1 MKDWCC
7 ERNGVGCNC
16 DYNPDMTPEE
26 NRMADA
32 IMRENVLNKEDC
44 NEGLQNLQV
53 SCW

>member
-1 MKDWCC
+1 MSDWCC

-26 NRMADA
+26 EIMADA
-32 IMRENVLNKEDC
+32 IMRENVLNEEGY

-53 SCW
+53 GCW